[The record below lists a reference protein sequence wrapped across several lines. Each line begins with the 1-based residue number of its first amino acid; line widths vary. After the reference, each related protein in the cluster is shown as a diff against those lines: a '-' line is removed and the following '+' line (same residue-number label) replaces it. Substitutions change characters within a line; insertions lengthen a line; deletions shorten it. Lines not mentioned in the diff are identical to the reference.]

1 MKTPLKVHVIEFF
14 IGNTRNKLT
23 SLLFA
28 VVVWAF
34 AFGNTGHEE
43 NVEGFILVQPQ
54 GKDQVVVKQE
64 IAQSRL
70 VGQTGDPFTGRCR
83 ISISGPRNVLTRYL
97 DSTERL
103 NGTIQIEGS
112 GRVDLIGGNVFDL
125 PSGLSIKAIDPSW
138 LNVIVDQVV
147 KVEIEVKPLISGTP
161 GQGFVLFPGGITTE
175 PRSVF
180 LEGPR
185 ELLEGDSIGVFTQEI
200 DIAGSATEKLE
211 QTVALV
217 ITGDDTG
224 LVSIASGSPSEVVVR
239 LEFQPNLT
247 QAQAEVSVRY
257 IVDEEIDLDIR
268 GDRTIKVSVSG
279 IEDAVREWEKR
290 VQQGTFYLLV
300 KVTDT
305 EGQNRNVPTEEV
317 RWIEGSLPD
326 GISRDQVKLERIIL
340 YSAQLLKAVR
350 EDEQQ

>member
-1 MKTPLKVHVIEFF
+1 MKTPLRDHVIEFF

-28 VVVWAF
+28 LVVWAF

-54 GKDQVVVKQE
+54 GKDRVVVKQE

-97 DSTERL
+97 ESTERL
-103 NGTIQIEGS
+103 SGTIQIEGS

-125 PSGLSIKAIDPSW
+125 PSGLSIKSIDPSW
-138 LNVIVDQVV
+138 LTVIVDQVG
-147 KVEIEVKPLISGTP
+147 KVEREVKPMISGTP
-161 GQGFVLFPGGITTE
+161 GQGFILFPAGISSE
-175 PRSVF
+175 PSSVF
-180 LEGPR
+180 LEGPQ
-185 ELLEGDSIGVFTQEI
+185 ELLEGDGVGVFTQEI
-200 DIAGSATEKLE
+200 DIAGISTEQLE
-211 QTVALV
+211 QTVSLV
-217 ITGDDTG
+217 ITGDDSG
-224 LVSIASGSPSEVVVR
+224 LVSIASGSPSEVTIR

-268 GDRTIKVSVSG
+268 GDRTIKVTVSG
-279 IEDAVREWEKR
+279 VEAAVREWEKR
-290 VQQGTFYLLV
+290 VQQGAFYLLV
-300 KVTDT
+300 KVTNT
-305 EGQNRNVPTEEV
+305 EGENRNVPTDEV
-317 RWIEGSLPD
+317 KWIEGSLPD
-326 GISRDQVKLERIIL
+326 GISKDQVKLERIIL
-340 YSAQLLKAVR
+340 YSAQLLEASG